1 MAKEFAGNFY
11 VTQAWKKCRNAYIS
25 YAGGLC
31 ERCLRNGLIVPG
43 KIVHHKIHLTP
54 ETIKDPRM
62 AYGFDNLELLC
73 EACHADEHAEDIKEG
88 NMKYLRGKQRKQSQR
103 YRIDEYGKVIY

>member
-1 MAKEFAGNFY
+1 M
-11 VTQAWKKCRNAYIS
+11 TQAWKKCRKAYIS

-31 ERCLRNGLIVPG
+31 ERCYRNGLIVPG

-54 ETIKDPRM
+54 ETIKDPAM

-73 EACHADEHAEDIKEG
+73 EACHADEHEDEIRDG
-88 NMKYLRGKQRKQSQR
+88 TRRYLAKHGKKKR
-103 YRIDEYGKVIY
+103 YRIDEYGKIVF

>member
-11 VTQAWKKCRNAYIS
+11 VSQAWKKCRKAYIS

-43 KIVHHKIHLTP
+43 KIVHHKEHLTP
-54 ETIKDPRM
+54 ETIKDPAK

-73 EACHADEHAEDIKEG
+73 EACHAAEHADEINEG
-88 NMKYLRGKQRKQSQR
+88 YKFYRGKSQKKSR
-103 YRIDEYGKVIY
+103 YRIDEHGKIIY